1 MKTLYI
7 DINNSPVP
15 SDDKCEVYAAE
26 DLELNFYIYL
36 GTLIDVNNEA
46 GDPYCLVND
55 FNTQQT
61 QTDFEKIKDE
71 WGKLKK
77 RLFSQ
82 NCTGSYPFPL
92 PLAYISW
99 LQYANSPIYQAW
111 CESGGQQ
118 DVEIDLDDLYDQC
131 LGRLQRGIVRLLEEK
146 SGEIDEIVFND
157 DAVNRFSRIVREI
170 REKYQNVGFVRHQ
183 EFKRSAPQPSSS
195 PGPQSSASSPSVSA
209 SPKQWKNKE
218 VRTFRVNG
226 VPFDMVYVEG
236 GEFIMG
242 SGEYE
247 DEAKH
252 RVSLS
257 SYFIGQTQVTQEL
270 WEAVMGGNPSKFRGF
285 DRPVESVSWND
296 CQEFVKKL
304 NDLLKAERAN
314 LCFSLPTESQWE
326 YAARGGKESKESKGY
341 MYSGSNNL
349 NEVAWYEGNSGKKTY
364 PVKQKKANEL
374 GLYDMSGNVWEW
386 CNDWYE
392 KNYPTVPQTDPKGPQ
407 GGQSRVMRGGSWY
420 RNAVECRSA
429 LRSCSSP
436 GNAGD
441 GLGLRLALSR

>member
-46 GDPYCLVND
+46 DDPYCLVND

-82 NCTGSYPFPL
+82 NCTGSYSFPL

-99 LQYANSPIYQAW
+99 LQYANSPIHQAW

-157 DAVNRFSRIVREI
+157 DAVNRFSRIVRQI
-170 REKYQNVGFVRHQ
+170 REKYQNIGFVRHQ
-183 EFKRSAPQPSSS
+183 DFKRPAPQPSSS
-195 PGPQSSASSPSVSA
+195 SGPQSSASSPSVSA
-209 SPKQWKNKE
+209 SPKQWKDKE

-242 SGEYE
+242 SDVYE

-252 RVSLS
+252 RVTLS

-285 DRPVESVSWND
+285 DRPVESVSWYD
-296 CQEFVKKL
+296 CQRFVGKL
-304 NDLLKAERAN
+304 NDLLKEEREN

-326 YAARGGKESKESKGY
+326 YAARGGKESKGY
-341 MYSGSNNL
+341 VYSGSNNL
-349 NEVAWYEGNSGKKTY
+349 NEVAWYEVNSDEKTH

-374 GLYDMSGNVWEW
+374 GLYDMTGNVLEW
-386 CNDWYE
+386 CNDWYGR
-392 KNYPTVPQTDPKGPQ
+392 KYPTVLQTDPKGPQ
-407 GGQSRVMRGGSWY
+407 SGESRVLRGGSWDY
-420 RNAVECRSA
+420 SAMRCRSTS
-429 LRSCSSP
+429 RIHGSP
-436 GNAGD
+436 D
-441 GLGLRLALSR
+441 RDFVFIGLRLALSK